1 MLGRL
6 TIDALPLY
14 SAIAFGGAMV
24 VVGGGLAV
32 LAVITWLG
40 PGSTFGRNG

>member
-14 SAIAFGGAMV
+14 SWVAMGGALV
-24 VVGGGLAV
+24 TVGGALIV
-32 LAVITWLG
+32 MAVITW
-40 PGSTFGRNG
+40 FGRGVPCGPSG